1 MIRLLIFILAGMIAP
16 VQLCAESTLFSNP
29 LPSGPGIKLNSLAD
43 PAPVYPGGRF
53 RLYLSAQIE
62 EGWHI
67 YSLKPLDG
75 NEMLATRIIIEES
88 VFETVGHWEES
99 PPHLIQDDAQAK
111 MVKGHTFTAEFQKS
125 FYVPEKIKPGS
136 YSIKGNLLYRACD
149 NKLCT
154 LPQSLPFVTRVQVVV
169 IEE

>member
-1 MIRLLIFILAGMIAP
+1 MIRILIFILVLLP
-16 VQLCAESTLFSNP
+16 THLCAEPNPFSTP
-29 LPSGPGIKLNSLAD
+29 LPSGPGIKLSALTDRDSAN
-43 PAPVYPGGRF
+43 PGDRF
-53 RLYLSAQIE
+53 DLYLSVQIE

-67 YSLKPLDG
+67 YSLQPLDG
-75 NEMLATRIIIEES
+75 NELLATQISLADDIFES
-88 VFETVGHWEES
+88 AEPWKES
-99 PPHLIQDDAQAK
+99 PTHLIQDDAQAK